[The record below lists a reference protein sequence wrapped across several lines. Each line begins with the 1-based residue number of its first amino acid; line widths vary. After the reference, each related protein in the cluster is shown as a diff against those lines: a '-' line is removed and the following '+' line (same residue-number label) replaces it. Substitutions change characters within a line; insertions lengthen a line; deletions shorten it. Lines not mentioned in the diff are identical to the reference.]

1 MPDLLV
7 TPIAV
12 AATWELA
19 HSAMPDAP
27 VVPVRR
33 RRLRLR
39 RRTS

>member
-33 RRLRLR
+33 RRLR